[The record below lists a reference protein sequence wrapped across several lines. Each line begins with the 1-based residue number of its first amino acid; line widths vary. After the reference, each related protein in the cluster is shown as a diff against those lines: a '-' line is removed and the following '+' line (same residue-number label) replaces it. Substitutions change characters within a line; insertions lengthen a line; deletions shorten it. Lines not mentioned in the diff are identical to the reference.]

1 MVWKKL
7 FGGGGEKT
15 PSRRE
20 IERNRR
26 IDRWLDAIGPEWAE
40 AYMIIGTDPAIDR
53 VFFESLHY
61 KLRDGE
67 IEEARK
73 HLRVCMRFLTDE
85 SRQKLRNV
93 GQAQRWATL
102 DQMAEAGIVISNNDT
117 FPMDAL
123 QLAKQPVP
131 DRPDLEFPL
140 YFRGEGHLLT
150 VAPTGAGKGQR
161 LILPVL
167 LDFEGPTVVLDPK
180 GENYEHTAWRRS
192 LYGQV
197 FKWAPGEADSD
208 CYNPLDRVTGWDE
221 ARLLAEL
228 LVIPQGKE
236 PFWDEAARDLL
247 TGLIFYVIRTRPEGQ
262 RNMRAVCRLLTP
274 SKADFEAMV
283 EDLQGSDDERLKEL
297 GNILETQ
304 SEALRASISTTLR
317 TQLAIWRSD
326 DVAVVTSSTTPGWT
340 VEDILVRDNIS
351 VTFAAKTGRAPGW
364 HQREDGGVTRG
375 SAATVY
381 LIVPPEKMA
390 AMRSV
395 LRVMLGQHLSEA
407 IRVRKMIDA
416 ANAEDDSLPAEYL
429 DWPMMFVFD
438 EMPQLGYMRII
449 EDAVAITRSYR
460 VRLWLFA
467 QDLAQLEEVY
477 PKWRSLVANCRS
489 QIFFRPNDT
498 RTAEHVAERLGRRKD
513 IWGGEDWV
521 ASPQQLMG
529 PEFREDCVIFQD
541 GLSIRANLY
550 PPYYANEKLKEW
562 VEQKKRE
569 FGDTVYRAPRPEK
582 TPVFEPD
589 DDQATDAD
597 LADDPEYQAELAAL
611 QARMRGRKN
620 GSPPIPNAA
629 PEENGSR
636 RPERPSG
643 SSEPPRRPPAPPSF
657 DK

>member
-7 FGGGGEKT
+7 FGGGGEKP
-15 PSRRE
+15 PSPRE

-26 IDRWLDAIGPEWAE
+26 IDRWLDAMGPEWAE
-40 AYMIIGTDPAIDR
+40 AYLIIGTDPAIDR

-85 SRQKLRNV
+85 SREKLRNV

-102 DQMAEAGIVISNNDT
+102 DQMAEAGIVISNNAT

-123 QLAKQPVP
+123 QIAKQPVP

-167 LDFEGPTVVLDPK
+167 LDYEGPTVVLDPK

-197 FKWAPGEADSD
+197 FKWAPGKADSD

-228 LVIPQGKE
+228 LVIPQSKE
-236 PFWDEAARDLL
+236 PYWDEAARDLL
-247 TGLIFYVIRTRPEGQ
+247 TGMIFYVVRKRPEGM
-262 RNMRAVCRLLTP
+262 RHMRAVCRMLAP
-274 SKADFEAMV
+274 SKAEFEDMV
-283 EDLQGSDDERLKEL
+283 ADLQGSEDERLQEL

-304 SEALRASISTTLR
+304 PESLRNSIMSTLR
-317 TQLAIWRSD
+317 TQLMAWRSD
-326 DVAVVTSSTTPGWT
+326 DVADVTSSTTPGWT
-340 VEDILVRDNIS
+340 VEDILVRDNIA

-364 HQREDGGVTRG
+364 YQREDGGVTRG
-375 SAATVY
+375 SAATIY

-390 AMRSV
+390 SMRSV
-395 LRVMLGQHLSEA
+395 LRVILGQHLSEA

-416 ANAEDDSLPAEYL
+416 VNAEDDSLPAEYL

-460 VRLWLFA
+460 IRLWLFA

-489 QIFFRPNDT
+489 QIYFRPNDT

-529 PEFREDCVIFQD
+529 PEYREDCVIFQD
-541 GLSIRANLY
+541 GLSIRANMY
-550 PPYYANEKLKEW
+550 PPYAINEKLKEW
-562 VEQKKRE
+562 VKQRQAE
-569 FGDTVYRAPRPEK
+569 FGAEVIRAPRPVL
-582 TPVFEPD
+582 TPAFEPD
-589 DDQATDAD
+589 EDDAD
-597 LADDPEYQAELAAL
+597 LKDDPEYQAELAAL
-611 QARMRGRKN
+611 QARMRARK
-620 GSPPIPNAA
+620 SETPPEAETKPDDTPPKP
-629 PEENGSR
+629 PE
-636 RPERPSG
+636 PPSG
-643 SSEPPRRPPAPPSF
+643 ASESPKPPPTPPGF
-657 DK
+657 DE

>member
-7 FGGGGEKT
+7 FGGGGEKP
-15 PSRRE
+15 PSPRE

-26 IDRWLDAIGPEWAE
+26 IDRWLDAMGPEWAE
-40 AYMIIGTDPAIDR
+40 AYLIIGTDPAIDR

-85 SRQKLRNV
+85 SREKLRNV

-102 DQMAEAGIVISNNDT
+102 DQMAEAGIVISNNAT

-123 QLAKQPVP
+123 QIAKQPVP

-167 LDFEGPTVVLDPK
+167 LDYEGPTVVLDPK

-197 FKWAPGEADSD
+197 FKWAPGKADSD

-228 LVIPQGKE
+228 LVIPQSKE
-236 PFWDEAARDLL
+236 PYWDEAARDLL
-247 TGLIFYVIRTRPEGQ
+247 TGMIFYVVRKRPEGM
-262 RNMRAVCRLLTP
+262 RHMRAVCRMLAP
-274 SKADFEAMV
+274 SKAEFEDMV
-283 EDLQGSDDERLKEL
+283 ADLQGSEDERLQEL

-304 SEALRASISTTLR
+304 PESLRNSIMSTLR
-317 TQLAIWRSD
+317 TQLMAWRSD
-326 DVAVVTSSTTPGWT
+326 DVADVTSSTTPGWT
-340 VEDILVRDNIS
+340 VEDILVRDNIA

-364 HQREDGGVTRG
+364 YQREDGGVTRG
-375 SAATVY
+375 SAATIY

-390 AMRSV
+390 SMRSV
-395 LRVMLGQHLSEA
+395 LRVILGQHLSEA
-407 IRVRKMIDA
+407 IRVREMIDA
-416 ANAEDDSLPAEYL
+416 VNAEDDSLPAGYL

-460 VRLWLFA
+460 IRLWLFA

-477 PKWRSLVANCRS
+477 PKWRSLVANCRC
-489 QIFFRPNDT
+489 QIYFRPNDT

-529 PEFREDCVIFQD
+529 PEYREDCVIFQD
-541 GLSIRANLY
+541 GLSIRANMY
-550 PPYYANEKLKEW
+550 PPYAINEKLKEW
-562 VEQKKRE
+562 VKQRQAE
-569 FGDTVYRAPRPEK
+569 FGAEVIRAPRPVL
-582 TPVFEPD
+582 TPAFEPD
-589 DDQATDAD
+589 EDDAD
-597 LADDPEYQAELAAL
+597 LKDDPEYQAELAAL
-611 QARMRGRKN
+611 QARMRARK
-620 GSPPIPNAA
+620 GDTPPEAEPK
-629 PEENGSR
+629 PDDTPPKP
-636 RPERPSG
+636 PERPSG
-643 SSEPPRRPPAPPSF
+643 SSDGQKRPPTPPGF
-657 DK
+657 DE

>member
-7 FGGGGEKT
+7 FGGGGEKE
-15 PSRRE
+15 PSPRE
-20 IERNRR
+20 IERKRQF
-26 IDRWLDAIGPEWAE
+26 DRWLDGIGPEWAE
-40 AYMIIGTDPAIDR
+40 AYMILVNDPAIDQAFR
-53 VFFESLHY
+53 AGVHY
-61 KLRDGE
+61 KLNEGD

-73 HLRVCMRFLTDE
+73 ILRQSMHFLTPG
-85 SRQKLRNV
+85 SREKLRNV
-93 GQAQRWATL
+93 GQAQRWATF
-102 DQMAEAGIVISNNDT
+102 DQMAEAGIVISNNAT

-123 QLAKQPVP
+123 QIAKQPVP

-197 FKWAPGEADSD
+197 FKWAPGVADSD
-208 CYNPLDRVTGWDE
+208 CYNPLERVTGWDD

-326 DVAVVTSSTTPGWT
+326 DVANVTSSTTPGWT

-416 ANAEDDSLPAEYL
+416 VNAEDDSLPAGYP

-449 EDAVAITRSYR
+449 EDAVAISRSYR

-477 PKWRSLVANCRS
+477 PKWRSLVANCRG

-529 PEFREDCVIFQD
+529 PEFRDDCVIFQD

-550 PPYYANEKLKEW
+550 PPYFANEKLKEW
-562 VEQKKRE
+562 VAQKKGE
-569 FGDTVYRAPRPEK
+569 FGDRVHRAPRPVL
-582 TPVFEPD
+582 TPEFEPD
-589 DDQATDAD
+589 EDDAD
-597 LADDPEYQAELAAL
+597 LRDDPEYQAELAAL
-611 QARMRGRKN
+611 QARMRAHKGDTT
-620 GSPPIPNAA
+620 
-629 PEENGSR
+629 PEATPKPEDLPAKP
-636 RPERPSG
+636 PERPSG
-643 SSEPPRRPPAPPSF
+643 ASESSKRPPTPPGF
-657 DK
+657 DE

>member
-26 IDRWLDAIGPEWAE
+26 IDRWLDAMGPEWAE

-85 SRQKLRNV
+85 SREKLRNV
-93 GQAQRWATL
+93 GQAQRWATF
-102 DQMAEAGIVISNNDT
+102 DQIAEAGIVISSNAT

-123 QLAKQPVP
+123 QIAKQPVP

-167 LDFEGPTVVLDPK
+167 LDYEGPTVVLDPK
-180 GENYEHTAWRRS
+180 GENYEQTAWRRS

-197 FKWAPGEADSD
+197 FKWAPGVADSD

-274 SKADFEAMV
+274 SRADFEAMV

-326 DVAVVTSSTTPGWT
+326 DVANVTSSTTPGWT

-416 ANAEDDSLPAEYL
+416 VNAEDDSLPAEYL

-460 VRLWLFA
+460 IRLWLFA

-477 PKWRSLVANCRS
+477 PKWRSLVANCRG

-498 RTAEHVAERLGRRKD
+498 RTAEHVADRLGRRKD

-529 PEFREDCVIFQD
+529 PEFRDDCVIFQD
-541 GLSIRANLY
+541 GLAIRANLY

-562 VEQKKRE
+562 VAQKKRE
-569 FGDTVYRAPRPEK
+569 LGDTVYRAPRPVL
-582 TPVFEPD
+582 TPEFDPD
-589 DDQATDAD
+589 EDDAD
-597 LADDPEYQAELAAL
+597 LKDDPEYQAELAAL

-620 GSPPIPNAA
+620 GSPPIPKAA
-629 PEENGSR
+629 PEDNGSR
-636 RPERPSG
+636 PPERPSG
-643 SSEPPRRPPAPPSF
+643 SSETPRRPPAPPSF

>member
-15 PSRRE
+15 PSPRE
-20 IERNRR
+20 SERKRQF
-26 IDRWLDAIGPEWAE
+26 DRWLEGIGPEWAE
-40 AYMIIGTDPAIDR
+40 AYMILGTDPAIDKAFR
-53 VFFESLHY
+53 ESLHY
-61 KLRDGE
+61 KLNEGD

-73 HLRVCMRFLTDE
+73 ILRQSMHFLTAE
-85 SRQKLRNV
+85 SREKLRNA

-117 FPMDAL
+117 FPMDAIVV
-123 QLAKQPVP
+123 AKQPIA
-131 DRPDLEFPL
+131 DRPDLEIPL

-167 LDFEGPTVVLDPK
+167 LDFEGPTVILDPK
-180 GENYEHTAWRRS
+180 GENYRETAWRRS
-192 LYGQV
+192 LFGQV
-197 FKWAPGEADSD
+197 FKWAPGVADSD

-274 SKADFEAMV
+274 SKADFAAMV

-326 DVAVVTSSTTPGWT
+326 DVANVTSSTTPGWA
-340 VEDILVRDNIS
+340 VEDILVRDNIT
-351 VTFAAKTGRAPGW
+351 VTFAAKSGRAPGW
-364 HQREDGGVTRG
+364 YQREDGGVTRG

-416 ANAEDDSLPAEYL
+416 ANAEDDSLPAGYL

-467 QDLAQLEEVY
+467 QDLAQLEEMY
-477 PKWRSLVANCRS
+477 PKWRSLIANCRG
-489 QIFFRPNDT
+489 QIYFRPNDT
-498 RTAEHVAERLGRRKD
+498 RTAEHVAERLGKRKD

-529 PEFREDCVIFQD
+529 PEFRDDCVIFQD

-550 PPYYANEKLKEW
+550 PPYFANGKLQEW

-569 FGDTVYRAPRPEK
+569 FGDTVHRAPRPAL
-582 TPVFEPD
+582 TPEFEPD
-589 DDQATDAD
+589 EDDAD
-597 LADDPEYQAELAAL
+597 LKDDPEYQAELAAL
-611 QARMRGRKN
+611 QARMRARK
-620 GSPPIPNAA
+620 GDTPPEADPMPDEIPPKP
-629 PEENGSR
+629 PE
-636 RPERPSG
+636 PPSG
-643 SSEPPRRPPAPPSF
+643 ASESPKRPPTPPGF
-657 DK
+657 DE

>member
-7 FGGGGEKT
+7 FGGGGEKE
-15 PSRRE
+15 PSPRE
-20 IERNRR
+20 IERERQF
-26 IDRWLDAIGPEWAE
+26 DRWLEGIGPEWAE
-40 AYMIIGTDPAIDR
+40 AYMILVTDPAIDQAFR
-53 VFFESLHY
+53 SGVHY
-61 KLRDGE
+61 ALNEGDV
-67 IEEARK
+67 EEARK
-73 HLRVCMRFLTDE
+73 ILRQCMHFLTPD
-85 SRQKLRNV
+85 SREKLRNV
-93 GQAQRWATL
+93 GQAQRWATF
-102 DQMAEAGIVISNNDT
+102 DQIAEAGIVISSNAT

-123 QLAKQPVP
+123 QIAKQPVP

-167 LDFEGPTVVLDPK
+167 LDYEGPTVVLDPK
-180 GENYEHTAWRRS
+180 GEKYEHTAWRRS

-197 FKWAPGEADSD
+197 FKWAPGKADSD

-228 LVIPQGKE
+228 LVIPQSKE
-236 PFWDEAARDLL
+236 PYWDEAARDLL
-247 TGLIFYVIRTRPEGQ
+247 TGMIFYVVRKRPEGM
-262 RNMRAVCRLLTP
+262 RHMRAVCRMLAP
-274 SKADFEAMV
+274 SKAEFDDMV
-283 EDLQGSDDERLKEL
+283 ADLQGSEDERLQEL

-304 SEALRASISTTLR
+304 PESLRNSIMSTLR
-317 TQLAIWRSD
+317 TQLMAWRSD
-326 DVAVVTSSTTPGWT
+326 DVADVTSSTTPGWT
-340 VEDILVRDNIS
+340 VEDILVRDNIA

-364 HQREDGGVTRG
+364 YQREDGGVTRG
-375 SAATVY
+375 SAATIY

-390 AMRSV
+390 SMRSV
-395 LRVMLGQHLSEA
+395 LRVILGQHLSEA

-416 ANAEDDSLPAEYL
+416 VNAEDDRLPAEYL

-460 VRLWLFA
+460 IRLWLFA

-477 PKWRSLVANCRS
+477 PKWRSLVANCRG
-489 QIFFRPNDT
+489 QIYFRPNDT

-529 PEFREDCVIFQD
+529 PEFRDDCVIFQD

-562 VEQKKRE
+562 VEQKKGE
-569 FGDTVYRAPRPEK
+569 FGDRVHRAPRPAL
-582 TPVFEPD
+582 TPEFEPD
-589 DDQATDAD
+589 EDDAD
-597 LADDPEYQAELAAL
+597 LKDDPEYQAELAAL
-611 QARMRGRKN
+611 QARMRARK
-620 GSPPIPNAA
+620 GDTPPEAEPK
-629 PEENGSR
+629 PDDTPPKP
-636 RPERPSG
+636 PERPSG
-643 SSEPPRRPPAPPSF
+643 SSETPRRPPAPPSF
-657 DK
+657 DE